1 MKVLQVV
8 QIFNKRSIFV
18 TIIVFIILSTINNK
32 KDKNKIVKICYTSKL
47 RTLYKTKDFT
57 GP

>member
-8 QIFNKRSIFV
+8 QIFNHSIFV